1 MKAKIKPHGD
11 EVTDFCDENIPKVDS
26 NHTRLVV
33 ISLNSSLKKNENYYA
48 QVFLKECNYTEEKA
62 ARYIND
68 NLSDFSFSGESDVE
82 WIKVGSVFL
91 YIICIEAFLLSKTSK
106 ILWKLDEMAL
116 NNLLEFSS

>member
-11 EVTDFCDENIPKVDS
+11 EVTDFCNKNIPKVDS

-82 WIKVGSVFL
+82 WNELKRVLFFCKSF
-91 YIICIEAFLLSKTSK
+91 A
-106 ILWKLDEMAL
+106 
-116 NNLLEFSS
+116 